1 MQNLLYRFNSKVN
14 LEEIRKELATTSN
27 KGMNREEV
35 PSGTYEVKVEKME
48 IRPTKKEDPM
58 ISIWFRILDGKY
70 KNQCVFFNRVL
81 TTGKNIS
88 MVVLFMRS
96 FKSGV
101 AVEFQDFVQ
110 FNDVIQE
117 VFESINRKKY
127 EFALKLTKQ
136 DNGFDD
142 YEIADVFQA

>member
-1 MQNLLYRFNSKVN
+1 MQNLLAGFNSRVN
-14 LEEIRKELATTSN
+14 LEEIRKELATVN
-27 KGMNREEV
+27 GNGVNREEV

-48 IRPTKKEDPM
+48 LRPTKKEDPM

-88 MVVLFMRS
+88 VVSSFMRS
-96 FKSGV
+96 FKSDV
-101 AVEFQDFVQ
+101 PIEFQDFVQ
-110 FNDVIQE
+110 FNTVIQE
-117 VFESINRKKY
+117 VFESINRRKY

-136 DNGFDD
+136 ENGFDE
-142 YEIADVFQA
+142 YEIADIFQA